1 MEKSD
6 HERPSGNPSGVRGVE
21 GGENV
26 FGAVATFLRNGK
38 NRHNNGE
45 DTGKS
50 PENGKGLHLVS
61 NAVKREQKDSS
72 HRAMGAICWR

>member
-26 FGAVATFLRNGK
+26 FGAVATIFRNGK
-38 NRHNNGE
+38 DADDNGNHTSKGPE
-45 DTGKS
+45 DGKS
-50 PENGKGLHLVS
+50 L
-61 NAVKREQKDSS
+61 D
-72 HRAMGAICWR
+72 ICK